1 MSYFDP
7 QLMFYL
13 VLFVATMLFVQG
25 TFTYVSDKNRISKRV
40 NGRMKLLTRGAS
52 SEEILSALRRDAP
65 NMARSLFA
73 PPKIVEYLEIRLTQA
88 GMKIPVQQLIV
99 LMLTATLTIG
109 VAFPLIGNIT
119 GLIHSPSAYLLV
131 IIFAAVLGIVAPLMV
146 IASNANKR
154 MAKFEEQFPIA
165 LDILVRGLR
174 AGHPVTSALELLV
187 SEVPD
192 PIGSEFGIVVAEMNY
207 GYDLRGALTNL
218 AARVRTQDIQMFVV
232 SVSIQAET
240 GGSLADIL
248 DGLSRV
254 IRERASMALKVRALS
269 SEGKMTGTV
278 LSLLPVA
285 TFCFVFGSQPS
296 FYLDVIDDPWFM
308 PGFMVVG
315 VWYALGV
322 IILNKLTKIKI

>member
-1 MSYFDP
+1 MSYLDP
-7 QLMFYL
+7 QLIFY
-13 VLFVATMLFVQG
+13 FVVFVGTMLLVQG
-25 TFTYVSDKNRISKRV
+25 TYTYVSDKSRVSKRV
-40 NGRMKLLTRGAS
+40 NARMKLIAGGAS
-52 SEEILSALRRDAP
+52 NEEILSSLRRDAP
-65 NMARSLFA
+65 NVRSLFA
-73 PPKIVEYLEIRLTQA
+73 PPRIVEYLEVRLTQA
-88 GMKIPVQQLIV
+88 GIKMPVQKLV
-99 LMLTATLTIG
+99 MLMLGTTVLIG
-109 VAFPLIGNIT
+109 VFFPLLGGIT
-119 GLIHSPSAYLLV
+119 GLLHSLAGYLLV
-131 IIFAAVLGIVAPLMV
+131 IIFAVVLGIVAPL
-146 IASNANKR
+146 IFISRTADKR
-154 MAKFEEQFPIA
+154 MAKFEEQFPIS

-254 IRERASMALKVRALS
+254 IRERASMGLKVRALS

-285 TFCFVFGSQPS
+285 TFCFVFATQPM
-296 FYLDVIDDPWFM
+296 FYLNVIDDPLFL
-308 PGFMVVG
+308 PGVMIVG
-315 VWYALGV
+315 VWYTLGIV
-322 IILNKLTKIKI
+322 IMKKLIKIKI

>member
-1 MSYFDP
+1 MNYFDP
-7 QLMFYL
+7 QLIFYL
-13 VLFVATMLFVQG
+13 AVFLGTMLLVQG
-25 TFTYVSDKNRISKRV
+25 SYIHFSDKSRISKRV
-40 NGRMKLLTRGAS
+40 NSRMKLIASGAS
-52 SEEILSALRRDAP
+52 NDEVLSALRRDAP
-65 NMARSLFA
+65 AARSLFA
-73 PPKIVEYLEIRLTQA
+73 SPRMIEFLEVRLTQA
-88 GMKIPVQQLIV
+88 GIKLPVERLVV
-99 LMLTATLTIG
+99 LMLGATLLIG
-109 VAFPLIGNIT
+109 VLFPVIGNFT
-119 GLIHSPSAYLLV
+119 GLLHSFAGYLLIV
-131 IIFAAVLGIVAPLMV
+131 IFAVVIGIVMPLV
-146 IASNANKR
+146 LIARKAEKR
-154 MAKFEEQFPIA
+154 MAKFEEQFPIS

-248 DGLSRV
+248 DGLSKV

-278 LSLLPVA
+278 LSLLPVV
-285 TFCFVFGSQPS
+285 TFCFVFATQPH
-296 FYLDVIDDPWFM
+296 FFLDVMDDPLFL
-308 PGFMVVG
+308 PGVMVVG
-315 VWYALGV
+315 VWYAIGIV
-322 IILNKLTKIKI
+322 ILKKLIKIKI